1 MRHSIALRPALLALA
16 FSGLA
21 HATVAPDAPSLVPV
35 VDTHIDAPTQL
46 LEEWRDLDAAS
57 PGREFDYA
65 SARTGGLAVAFMS
78 IYTSAD
84 EDDEGKARQVA
95 NLQIDSVEALAAR
108 HPDKFALLGSPAD
121 VERLQAGGRVLLAM
135 GMENGAPLGDDLG
148 QVAKFQARGIR
159 YITLAHSRTNRISD
173 SSYDPNRP
181 WHGLSPFGEKVVA
194 EMNRLGVM
202 VDVSHL
208 SDEAVLDA
216 IRTSRVPVIA
226 SHSGLR
232 HFTPGLERNLSD
244 ELAIAVAKS
253 GGVVQIPFGIPFVNR
268 KASDD
273 LQALFIAKSALAA
286 RNAKAKAANQPLE
299 DVDAFDAAWKTAHPM
314 PPTALDAVLDQI
326 DYGVKLLGAEHVG
339 IGSDFDGV
347 DGSLPTGL
355 RSVADYPNLVAGL
368 RARGH
373 STEHIAQI
381 MGGNLLR
388 VWRQVEAAAR

>member
-1 MRHSIALRPALLALA
+1 MRHPIAFRAALVALA
-16 FSGLA
+16 FSSLA
-21 HATVAPDAPSLVPV
+21 HAVTAPGSSSQVPV
-35 VDTHIDAPTQL
+35 VDTHIDAPTLL
-46 LEEWRDLDAAS
+46 LEEWRDLDVAS

-84 EDDEGKARQVA
+84 EDDAGKARQVA
-95 NLQIDSVEALAAR
+95 NLQIDCVEALAAR
-108 HPDKFALLGSPAD
+108 HPDKFALLRSPAD
-121 VERLQAGGRVLLAM
+121 VGRLQTGGRVFLAM

-148 QVAKFQARGIR
+148 QVGKFQARGIR

-216 IRTSRVPVIA
+216 VRISRAPVIA

-244 ELAIAVAKS
+244 ELAIAVAKK
-253 GGVVQIPFGIPFVNR
+253 GGVVQIPFGIAFVNR

-273 LQALFIAKSALAA
+273 LQAFFIAKSALAK
-286 RNAKAKAANQPLE
+286 RNAIAKAANQPLE
-299 DVDAFDAAWKTAHPM
+299 DVEAFDAAWKTAHPIPQTSM
-314 PPTALDAVLDQI
+314 DAVLEQI

-347 DGSLPTGL
+347 DGDLPAGL

-373 STEHIAQI
+373 SSEQIGQI

-388 VWRQVEAAAR
+388 VWRQVEAAAQ